1 MSSASKLI
9 SRATLI
15 ESREQSSVYLS
26 FLMVFIL
33 MAAYYMLRPV
43 RDAMASDWSNTELST
58 LWNIQFFLSLAVV
71 ALFGVAVSR
80 FKFRYLVP
88 TVYGFFALSF
98 VSFYFG
104 SAFVEQQVL
113 LDKAFYLWVSL
124 FSLFHLSVFWSL
136 MADLFNSEQSKRLF
150 GFIAVGASAGAI
162 FGPLVAAVVSQIF
175 GSAALMLVAS
185 LMMLLPLPIIF
196 TLQRLKLSSLNNR
209 EVEADVS
216 NFKIGGNPLEGFR
229 DFFSNPFLIG
239 IAVFLL
245 LYTAISSFAYFE
257 QTNLLREFDRDRR
270 TEILSLLALVVN
282 IVSFTL
288 GFFATSRLTTKM
300 GMPFTLAVIPIFMCL
315 ALLVLAFAPLLTILL
330 ALQLARQA
338 GNYGVTRPAR
348 EMLFTSV
355 SRESR
360 FKSKSVVDVVMY
372 RGGDALWGSAFA
384 LLTDGVGLGLS
395 AMAVIGAL
403 IAAIWGG
410 VGVILGRVFNRRSN
424 NSEDSA

>member
-1 MSSASKLI
+1 MNLASKLI

-26 FLMVFIL
+26 FAMVFIL

-43 RDAMASDWSNTELST
+43 RDAMASDWSNSEISA
-58 LWNIQFFLSLAVV
+58 LWNIQFFLSLTVV
-71 ALFGVAVSR
+71 GLFGIAVSK
-80 FKFRYLVP
+80 FNFRYLVP
-88 TVYGFFALSF
+88 AVYGFFALSF

-104 SAFVEQQVL
+104 SALVEQQVL

-124 FSLFHLSVFWSL
+124 FSLFHISVFWSL
-136 MADLFNSEQSKRLF
+136 MADLFDSEQSKRLF

-162 FGPLVAAVVSQIF
+162 FGPLVAAIVSQTF
-175 GSAALMLVAS
+175 GSGALMLVAS

-196 TLQRLKLSSLNNR
+196 TLQRLKLTSLNNR

-216 NFKIGGNPLEGFR
+216 NFRIGGSPLQGVL
-229 DFFSNPFLIG
+229 DFIKSPFLIG
-239 IAVFLL
+239 IAIFLL
-245 LYTAISSFAYFE
+245 LYTAIGSFAYFE
-257 QTNLLREFDRDRR
+257 QANLLRAFERDQR

-282 IVSFTL
+282 ILTFIL

-300 GMPFTLAVIPIFMCL
+300 GMPFTLAVVPIFMCF
-315 ALLVLAFAPLLTILL
+315 ALLVLAFAPILTILL
-330 ALQLARQA
+330 ALQLARQS
-338 GNYGVTRPAR
+338 GNYGITRPAR

-360 FKSKSVVDVVMY
+360 FKAKPVVDVAIY

-384 LLTDGVGLGLS
+384 LLTDGIGLGLA
-395 AMAVIGAL
+395 AMAIIGAV
-403 IAAIWGG
+403 IAAVWGG
-410 VGVILGRVFNRRSN
+410 VGVTLGRIFNSRSN
-424 NSEDSA
+424 NS